1 MTRRR
6 YPLPIAALA
15 CVALLAGC
23 GSSGSNSTSTA
34 ASSPAAAQTGSTAA
48 KSTSSSTAGV
58 PTGSAEI
65 KAAIA
70 ECKQIIQQ
78 QSKLPSG
85 AKSKL
90 EGACE
95 KAANGDTNAVKV
107 AAREVCEEV
116 IDKSAV
122 PNGSAKEEALKA
134 CRK

>member
-23 GSSGSNSTSTA
+23 GSSSSNSTSTA
-34 ASSPAAAQTGSTAA
+34 SSSPAAQTGSTAA
-48 KSTSSSTAGV
+48 KSTSSSTPAV
-58 PTGSAEI
+58 PTGSAEV
-65 KAAIA
+65 KAAVA
-70 ECKQIIQQ
+70 ECKQIIQE

-90 EGACE
+90 EGACS

-122 PNGSAKEEALKA
+122 PDGSAKEEALKA

>member
-23 GSSGSNSTSTA
+23 GSSSSNSTSTA
-34 ASSPAAAQTGSTAA
+34 SSSPAAQTGSTAA
-48 KSTSSSTAGV
+48 KSTSTPAV
-58 PTGSAEI
+58 PSGSAEV
-65 KAAIA
+65 KAATA

-78 QSKLPSG
+78 ESKLPSG

-90 EGACE
+90 EGACS
-95 KAANGDTNAVKV
+95 KAAEGDTNAVKV

-116 IDKSAV
+116 IDKSQV
-122 PNGSAKEEALKA
+122 PNGTSKEEALKA

>member
-15 CVALLAGC
+15 CMALLAGC
-23 GSSGSNSTSTA
+23 GSSSSNSTSTA
-34 ASSPAAAQTGSTAA
+34 SSSPAATQTGSTAA
-48 KSTSSSTAGV
+48 RSTPSAPAV
-58 PTGSAEI
+58 PKGSAEI
-65 KAAIA
+65 KAAIT
-70 ECKQIIQQ
+70 ECKQIIQE

-85 AKSKL
+85 AKEKL
-90 EGACE
+90 EGACA

-122 PNGSAKEEALKA
+122 PGGSAKEEALKA

>member
-23 GSSGSNSTSTA
+23 GSSSTSSTSTA
-34 ASSPAAAQTGSTAA
+34 SSSPAQTGSTAA
-48 KSTSSSTAGV
+48 KTTTSPAPPV
-58 PTGSAEI
+58 PTGSAEV
-65 KAAIA
+65 KAAIT
-70 ECKQIIQQ
+70 ECKQIIQE

-85 AKSKL
+85 AKEKL
-90 EGACE
+90 EGACA

-122 PNGSAKEEALKA
+122 PGGSAKEEALKA